1 MEPFLNMLGFTATK
15 SRKRSDRS
23 DRLFFGNVFLKYQIR
38 ILVVFLIITI
48 ITMFFTI
55 FSTFINSKNQK
66 FLEKQDNVIVKKIE
80 FHPEISTKRRMHSGN
95 GALVPQCSHFGTY
108 WEIVV
113 ESKIDGKPI
122 LVSAS
127 YNLEKKPNFQAGDKI
142 SVRGKELKKVK

>member
-1 MEPFLNMLGFTATK
+1 MLGFTATK
-15 SRKRSDRS
+15 SRKRFDRS

-80 FHPEISTKRRMHSGN
+80 FHPEISTKRRMHSGI
-95 GALVPQCSHFGTY
+95 GTY

-113 ESKIDGKPI
+113 ESKVDGKPI